1 MSLKISDYSYQLPE
15 SLIADKPSDQRD
27 HCRLLTLNKNT
38 GQIDHLHFYDILNLL
53 TPNDV
58 LVLNQSKVFPARLFG
73 KKDSGGDIEVLL
85 IHQINSDTW
94 LAISKPRP
102 AVGRQII
109 FDCNLIGQIIQS
121 NSQTGQIK
129 IKFNYK
135 NNHFFQILDNIG
147 HTPIPPY
154 IHSSQTEQQIR
165 VEYQTVYAKQTGSAA
180 APTAGLH
187 FTKKLL
193 ADLKKRGV
201 QIEYLTLH
209 VGLGTFQNL
218 RPENIATKTL
228 HQEFYEIT
236 SEVATRLNL
245 AKKQGKRIIAVGTT
259 SVRTLESA
267 VSLLSK
273 GETASAERDF
283 NQITSAKKSTN
294 IFIYP
299 PYQFKFVDALI
310 TNFHLPESSLLM
322 LVSAFAGKEKIFNA
336 YQQAVKEQYRFFSF
350 GDAMFIF

>member
-1 MSLKISDYSYQLPE
+1 MSLKISDYSYKLPE
-15 SLIADKPSDQRD
+15 SLIANQPSHKRD

-38 GQIDHLHFYDILNLL
+38 GQINHLHFYNILDLL

-85 IHQINSDTW
+85 IRQIASDTW

-102 AVGRQII
+102 VVGRQII
-109 FDCNLIGQIIQS
+109 FTQNLIGKIIQS
-121 NSQTGQIK
+121 DSKTGQIR

-135 NNHFFQILDNIG
+135 NNQFFQILDKIG

-154 IHSSQTEQQIR
+154 IHSIQTEQQIR
-165 VEYQTVYAKQTGSAA
+165 SEYQTVYAKQTGSAA

-193 ADLKKRGV
+193 SQLKTKGV
-201 QIEYLTLH
+201 QIEYITLH

-218 RPENIATKTL
+218 RPENIKSKTL
-228 HQEFYEIT
+228 HSEFYDIKM
-236 SEVATRLNL
+236 SVAKRLNQ
-245 AKKQGKRIIAVGTT
+245 AKKDGKRIIAVGTT

-267 VSLLSK
+267 ATNL
-273 GETASAERDF
+273 
-283 NQITSAKKSTN
+283 NYIKSGKNHTE

-299 PYQFKFVDALI
+299 PYQFKFADALI

-322 LVSAFAGKEKIFNA
+322 LVSAFAGKDNIFTA
-336 YQQAVKEQYRFFSF
+336 YQQAVNQKYRFFSF
-350 GDAMFIF
+350 GDAMFIY